1 MNLFSP
7 FFLLTKLLK
16 PFLFGI
22 VSKGKGLALSG
33 QTVSLDKIDHIILR
47 VLLEDGRASFSRIA
61 KETSLTDVAI
71 KKRVE
76 SLKRKGVI
84 ESISANLDF
93 RVLGFE
99 NPVYVQ
105 LRTDLAKS
113 KDVVKRFSSMD
124 SVLEL
129 YQVLGEY
136 NFLARLLVSDLGHAE
151 RVIAEFGKVDGV
163 RDIKTLVVTNQL
175 KRSNSLPTAT
185 LQRKL

>member
-1 MNLFSP
+1 MFV
-7 FFLLTKLLK
+7 
-16 PFLFGI
+16 I
-22 VSKGKGLALSG
+22 QGKGLGLAS
-33 QTVSLDKIDHIILR
+33 QTVSLDKIDHIILQ

-76 SLKRKGVI
+76 SLKRRGVI

-105 LRTDLAKS
+105 VRTDLAKS
-113 KDVVKRFSSMD
+113 KDVVKRLSAMD

-151 RVIAEFGKVDGV
+151 RVIAELGKVDGV
-163 RDIKTLVVTNQL
+163 RDIKTLVVTNRV